1 MQSATSD
8 NKQTSGAGT
17 PAPGWA
23 VQMRA
28 INNRLLYDLGAGPR
42 PFKFAWIVN
51 AQKAGTFLFLGCLMA
66 FYAESTEAATSTA
79 AWVYLAM
86 HGTYGL
92 AWLVKDVAFPD
103 PNWQVRI
110 TLASSVVAL
119 IGLGAY
125 WSFGWLLI
133 SGTAVA
139 DYPLPD
145 AAWYCLCIS
154 ISFLGTVI
162 MVAADAQKYFTLKLK
177 KGLITDG
184 MFRYLRHP
192 NYLGE
197 IMVYG
202 GFALMVPHWFPWLV
216 LAIIWGGLFS
226 VNMVM
231 KEASMSRYD
240 EWAAY
245 RQRTGWLLPKIL

>member
-1 MQSATSD
+1 MNAE
-8 NKQTSGAGT
+8 QTSHAQPV
-17 PAPGWA
+17 PAWA
-23 VQMRA
+23 ITMRRL
-28 INNRLLYDLGAGPR
+28 NNQILYDLGGGPR

-51 AQKAGTFLFLGCLMA
+51 TQKAGTFLFLGALMA
-66 FYAESTEAATSTA
+66 FYMDNTAAATSTA

-110 TLASSVVAL
+110 TLPSSVMAL
-119 IGLGAY
+119 VGLGAY
-125 WSFGWLLI
+125 WGFGWLLI

-139 DYPLPD
+139 EYPLPD
-145 AAWYCLCIS
+145 AAWFCLCVS
-154 ISFLGTVI
+154 VSFFGTVI
-162 MVAADAQKYFTLKLK
+162 MVAADAQKYFTLKVK
-177 KGLITDG
+177 KGLITEG
-184 MFRYLRHP
+184 MFRYIRHP

-202 GFALMVPHWFPWLV
+202 GFALMVPHWFPWVV

-231 KEASMSRYD
+231 KEASMSRYPQ
-240 EWAAY
+240 WAEY
-245 RQRTGWLLPKIL
+245 RVRTGWLLPWL